1 MDVGYNFCGDS
12 DRTNNLLNYVGT
24 LINIMSKPLC
34 LLFHNWKNH
43 HFRCIHSSL
52 AHFLTTQFFSDH
64 HRGGLHGFGKLQNT
78 FFLIPVTN
86 LSPHT
91 PEILPYFNLY
101 SDNFHS
107 QQQQW
112 HEFSYDT
119 LHHSI
124 SRRGLHCL
132 HRKHAPKIRG
142 PQVPH
147 EKTTFAWSMLCVI
160 FAKTLLY
167 PNPQKNKYF
176 PSSYYWWW
184 YLSISKSAQIS
195 FDRNQTPIQLT
206 LMNIMSW

>member
-132 HRKHAPKIRG
+132 HRKHAPKIGARKFHMKRRLLHDRCCALFSQRHCYILIHRKTNIFPLPTTDDG
-142 PQVPH
+142 TSPYQKALRYPLTETRPQ
-147 EKTTFAWSMLCVI
+147 
-160 FAKTLLY
+160 
-167 PNPQKNKYF
+167 
-176 PSSYYWWW
+176 SSWPWW
-184 YLSISKSAQIS
+184 I
-195 FDRNQTPIQLT
+195 
-206 LMNIMSW
+206 